1 MTARLNVNI
10 DHVATVRQ
18 ARRTT
23 EPSVV
28 AAAMVCEQAG
38 ADGIT
43 IHIRSDRRHIQD
55 ADVRV
60 LRDAVTTYLNV
71 EMAATE
77 EMIKI
82 AIDVKPDAV
91 SLVPENHREITT
103 EGGLNVPANIA
114 IVRAA
119 VNRLRDSGIVAS
131 LFIDPDPQQIEAARE
146 VNAQQVELCT
156 AAYAEA
162 TLGPHGIHG
171 EGAVRA
177 NQELRRLREGA
188 ALAAQYGLHVAAGHG
203 LTLRNVGAVAEISE
217 IEELNIGHSIVS
229 QAVFVGLERAV
240 REMKAALRVGSESS
254 VAGRAGGGVCSATS
268 FCSVRVLC
276 CAH

>member
-131 LFIDPDPQQIEAARE
+131 LFIDPDPHQIEAARE

-162 TLGPHGIHG
+162 TLGSHGIHG

-177 NQELRRLREGA
+177 NHELRRLREGA

-203 LTLRNVGAVAEISE
+203 LTTRNVGAVARISE
-217 IEELNIGHSIVS
+217 VAEFNIGHHIVS
-229 QAVFVGLERAV
+229 RAVFIGLDRAV
-240 REMKAALRVGSESS
+240 REMRDAIA
-254 VAGRAGGGVCSATS
+254 SANYS
-268 FCSVRVLC
+268 
-276 CAH
+276 

>member
-18 ARRTT
+18 ARRAP

-28 AAAMVCEQAG
+28 AAAMICEQAG

-43 IHIRSDRRHIQD
+43 VHLRGDRRHIQD
-55 ADVRV
+55 ADVRL

-77 EMIKI
+77 EMVKI
-82 AIDVKPDAV
+82 AVEIKPDAV
-91 SLVPENHREITT
+91 SLVPENPGEITT
-103 EGGLNVPANIA
+103 EGGLNVRANIA

-119 VNRLRDSGIVAS
+119 VNRLRDADIMTS
-131 LFIDPDPQQIEAARE
+131 LFIDPDPQQIETARE
-146 VNAQQVELCT
+146 VSAQQVELCT

-162 TLGPHGIHG
+162 TLGGQGIHG
-171 EGAVRA
+171 ESAVHA
-177 NQELRRLREGA
+177 SHELRRLREGA

-203 LTLRNVGAVAEISE
+203 LTTRNVRAVATIDEIKE
-217 IEELNIGHSIVS
+217 FNIGHHIISR
-229 QAVFVGLERAV
+229 AVFIGLERAV
-240 REMKAALRVGSESS
+240 REMLEAIEDN
-254 VAGRAGGGVCSATS
+254 
-268 FCSVRVLC
+268 
-276 CAH
+276 

>member
-1 MTARLNVNI
+1 MIARLNVNI

-18 ARRTT
+18 ARRAP

-43 IHIRSDRRHIQD
+43 IHLRGDRRHIQD
-55 ADVRV
+55 RDVIL
-60 LRDAVTTYLNV
+60 LRQAVTTYLNV

-77 EMIKI
+77 EMVKI
-82 AIDVKPDAV
+82 AIDVRPDAV
-91 SLVPENHREITT
+91 SLVPENPGEITT
-103 EGGLNVPANIA
+103 EGGLNVRANVA

-119 VNRLRDSGIVAS
+119 VNRLRDSGIMAS
-131 LFIDPDPQQIEAARE
+131 LFIDPDPDQIEAARE

-162 TLGPHGIHG
+162 TLGASGVHG

-177 NQELRRLREGA
+177 NHELRRLREGA

-203 LTLRNVGAVAEISE
+203 LTVRNVGAVARVPE
-217 IEELNIGHSIVS
+217 IEEFNIGHSIVS

-240 REMKAALRVGSESS
+240 RAMREAILNGS
-254 VAGRAGGGVCSATS
+254 APR
-268 FCSVRVLC
+268 
-276 CAH
+276 